1 MIFLRISLGLQN
13 LKRKG
18 EYYFTVTTLQ
28 LELELWGNKKP
39 PVSVSLLL
47 DRDRASASVMSYK
60 PTNSAFISLFLFQNV
75 SESKNSF
82 FISIINC
89 FRNTG
94 SKSHNQIWGHVG
106 IKKIFHVFMIY
117 FRVIPISLEF
127 FR

>member
-1 MIFLRISLGLQN
+1 M
-13 LKRKG
+13 G
-18 EYYFTVTTLQ
+18 EQKASCL
-28 LELELWGNKKP
+28 
-39 PVSVSLLL
+39 SDILL
-47 DRDRASASVMSYK
+47 DRDHASASVMSYK

-94 SKSHNQIWGHVG
+94 PKSHNQIWGHVG
-106 IKKIFHVFMIY
+106 IKKIFQVFMIY